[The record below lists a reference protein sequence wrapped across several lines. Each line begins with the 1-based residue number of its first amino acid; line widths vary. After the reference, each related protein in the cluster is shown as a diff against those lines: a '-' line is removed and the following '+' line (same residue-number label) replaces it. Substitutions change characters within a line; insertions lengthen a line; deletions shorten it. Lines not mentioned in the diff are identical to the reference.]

1 MLSFSLHRWIP
12 CTLFVMAIAPIWAA
26 DPVDF
31 EKHIRPILVEHC
43 QSCHGAQKQQ
53 ASLRLDTRDHAFK
66 GGESGSV
73 IVPGKPA
80 ESLLYHVLL
89 ADAEKRMPPKAPLS
103 ESQIGKIREW
113 LEQGAKWPRETAVHA
128 VKSGELW
135 SLRPPLLQSP
145 PKVDS
150 KQDIRDPIDAFILD
164 RITKA
169 GLVSAPIADK
179 RTLFR
184 RASFVL
190 TGLPPS
196 PEKVEAF
203 LKDNRPDSWQWA
215 IDEMFEGAS
224 HPERWA
230 RHWMDVARYSD
241 TKGYVFFQDGQ
252 YPWSW
257 AYRDWLIRAFR
268 EDRRFDGFVRAQIA
282 ADRLLEKGR
291 GAIEDLPALGFL
303 ALGGQFMNNPHDIID
318 DRIDVVTRGLLGLT
332 VTCARCH
339 DHKFDPVSM
348 ADYYSLYS
356 IFANSTDPEV
366 PPLFGAPPATPE
378 YEAFRKELATR
389 EQKLENLIRDKHQQ
403 TLAAARDRL
412 AEHLIALQTLRGKPA
427 QDEFMLLSDP
437 NEPNP
442 TLLKRWR
449 VWLDGAQTKADP
461 VWGLWWKIEGLPVE
475 SFSQRFSQIL
485 TESAALVP
493 KDLMKALES
502 AKPKTHAEAAKVFAG
517 VVSRQL
523 DTRDPKLPW
532 NTSKNVFSDLELFP
546 DRASQAVL
554 QDLRKKVEQWRIE
567 GKGAPPR
574 AHALVDV
581 PDPKVGRLFLRGN
594 PVRPGNE
601 VPRVVPASLGRGAP
615 ISSGSGRL
623 ELADMI
629 THPDHPLLARVWVNR
644 VWQICFG
651 EALVRTPGD
660 FGSRGE
666 LATHPE
672 LLDYLARTFIEDG
685 WSTRRLLRRILN
697 SATWARSGEIP
708 SGAMDKDPENRLW
721 THRPARRNDFE
732 SLRDS
737 MLAVSGRLDPTVGG
751 PSARDMD
758 APRRTLYLH
767 IDRLQVPALLRNF
780 DFPSP
785 DATSS
790 RRDQTTTPLQA
801 LWLMNHPFGIACAE
815 ALAKKAG
822 DPAKSDLWIASVY
835 RHALQRAPDAAEIS
849 SMKEF
854 LAQQGPEGPTRAAQA
869 IIASNEFSFVD

>member
-1 MLSFSLHRWIP
+1 
-12 CTLFVMAIAPIWAA
+12 
-26 DPVDF
+26 
-31 EKHIRPILVEHC
+31 
-43 QSCHGAQKQQ
+43 
-53 ASLRLDTRDHAFK
+53 
-66 GGESGSV
+66 
-73 IVPGKPA
+73 
-80 ESLLYHVLL
+80 
-89 ADAEKRMPPKAPLS
+89 
-103 ESQIGKIREW
+103 
-113 LEQGAKWPRETAVHA
+113 
-128 VKSGELW
+128 
-135 SLRPPLLQSP
+135 
-145 PKVDS
+145 
-150 KQDIRDPIDAFILD
+150 
-164 RITKA
+164 
-169 GLVSAPIADK
+169 
-179 RTLFR
+179 
-184 RASFVL
+184 
-190 TGLPPS
+190 
-196 PEKVEAF
+196 
-203 LKDNRPDSWQWA
+203 
-215 IDEMFEGAS
+215 
-224 HPERWA
+224 
-230 RHWMDVARYSD
+230 
-241 TKGYVFFQDGQ
+241 
-252 YPWSW
+252 
-257 AYRDWLIRAFR
+257 
-268 EDRRFDGFVRAQIA
+268 
-282 ADRLLEKGR
+282 
-291 GAIEDLPALGFL
+291 
-303 ALGGQFMNNPHDIID
+303 
-318 DRIDVVTRGLLGLT
+318 
-332 VTCARCH
+332 
-339 DHKFDPVSM
+339 
-348 ADYYSLYS
+348 
-356 IFANSTDPEV
+356 
-366 PPLFGAPPATPE
+366 
-378 YEAFRKELATR
+378 
-389 EQKLENLIRDKHQQ
+389 
-403 TLAAARDRL
+403 
-412 AEHLIALQTLRGKPA
+412 
-427 QDEFMLLSDP
+427 
-437 NEPNP
+437 
-442 TLLKRWR
+442 
-449 VWLDGAQTKADP
+449 VWLDGATTKADP

-475 SFSQRFSQIL
+475 SFSSRFSQIL
-485 TESAALVP
+485 TESAARIP

-502 AKPKTHAEAAKVFAG
+502 ANPKTHAEAAKVFAA

-523 DTRDPKLPW
+523 DTSDPKLPW
-532 NTSKNVFSDLELFP
+532 NTPKNVFSDLELFP

-601 VPRVVPASLGRGAP
+601 VPRVVPASLGRGAR

-697 SATWARSGEIP
+697 SATWARSGQIP
-708 SGAMDKDPENRLW
+708 PGVMDNDPENRLW
-721 THRPARRNDFE
+721 THRPSRRSDFE

-737 MLAVSGRLDPTVGG
+737 MLAVSGRLDSTVGG

-758 APRRTLYLH
+758 SPRRTLYLH

-822 DPAKSDLWIASVY
+822 DSAKPDAWIASVY
-835 RHALQRAPDAAEIS
+835 RYALQRAPDAAEIT

-854 LAQQGPEGPTRAAQA
+854 LAQQGTDGPTRAAQA
-869 IIASNEFSFVD
+869 ILASNEFSFVD